1 MNGGCNAR
9 DGLLS
14 QANNELTFR
23 LFRTVIIHQYLLLAT
38 RRHRPMQVMPAPI
51 SPPLHIR
58 PRLTRRSAHER
69 PLPAVLGKHGVGLD
83 GKDVVASRVEVVQEI
98 VDHPHAL

>member
-1 MNGGCNAR
+1 
-9 DGLLS
+9 
-14 QANNELTFR
+14 
-23 LFRTVIIHQYLLLAT
+23 
-38 RRHRPMQVMPAPI
+38 MQRMPPPL
-51 SPPLHIR
+51 SPPLYIR

-98 VDHPHAL
+98 ADHPHAL